1 MLSIKPGRLKPGYES
16 DFMVVNYSP
25 FTPMNKDNAFG
36 HIFFGLYPNFRP
48 NDVYVDG
55 VRLVRNGELAS
66 KKAKEELIAS
76 RKYSEKLWKK
86 VKEI

>member
-1 MLSIKPGRLKPGYES
+1 ML
-16 DFMVVNYSP
+16 VNYTP
-25 FTPMNKDNAFG
+25 FTEINSNNAFG
-36 HIFFGLYPNFRP
+36 HVFFGMYPNFRP

-55 VRLVRNGELAS
+55 MRLVRNGEIVS
-66 KKAKEELIAS
+66 KKVKEELINS